1 MKLLHFI
8 SGMTEYAK
16 DSEGCSTFHMLNKLE
31 WYLFIT
37 EDTKFIRE
45 DSVL

>member
-8 SGMTEYAK
+8 SGMIEYVK
-16 DSEGCSTFHMLNKLE
+16 VSGGCSTFHMLNKLQ

-45 DSVL
+45 DSV